1 MEKYLF
7 KLFELADSLNQNQN
21 KVFAQI
27 IYYADNNKTIEIII
41 KSKKDSHNIERC
53 QTQLKDNPCKKLK
66 IITDLFNTYV
76 GGDSNE

>member
-1 MEKYLF
+1 MEKNLL
-7 KLFELADSLNQNQN
+7 KLFELADSLNQNQD

-53 QTQLKDNPCKKLK
+53 QTQLKNNPHKKLR
-66 IITDLFNTYV
+66 IITNLFNAYV
-76 GGDSNE
+76 GGAIHE